1 MKIKFIIIILGEPNS
16 VFSEII
22 GKYFTKVKNHK
33 KKIIL
38 IGNINLLKKQLL
50 KLKYN
55 LKLNQITKTEDAKIN
70 SINIININYKFKK
83 TFSKISSESS
93 NYIEKSFNK
102 SIEIL
107 KFNKKNCVL
116 INGPISKKT
125 FLKRRYQGIT
135 EYLSDKTNSNDEA
148 MLIYNNKMSVSPIT
162 THIPIKYVS
171 KKINKK
177 KIINNV
183 IKINYFYKN
192 NLKRKVKFAILGL
205 NPHCETIDKISEEE
219 NIIKPSIKYLK
230 KMKFDVQGPFS
241 ADTFFIKKN
250 LDKFD
255 VVIGMYHDQVL
266 TPIKTLFNF
275 KAINITV
282 GLPFIRISP
291 DHGPNAEMI
300 GKNKSDPSS
309 FFYAMN
315 FIDKLK

>member
-1 MKIKFIIIILGEPNS
+1 
-16 VFSEII
+16 
-22 GKYFTKVKNHK
+22 
-33 KKIIL
+33 
-38 IGNINLLKKQLL
+38 
-50 KLKYN
+50 
-55 LKLNQITKTEDAKIN
+55 
-70 SINIININYKFKK
+70 
-83 TFSKISSESS
+83 
-93 NYIEKSFNK
+93 
-102 SIEIL
+102 
-107 KFNKKNCVL
+107 
-116 INGPISKKT
+116 
-125 FLKRRYQGIT
+125 
-135 EYLSDKTNSNDEA
+135 
-148 MLIYNNKMSVSPIT
+148 MLIYNKKMSVSPIT

-183 IKINYFYKN
+183 IKIDYFYKN

-219 NIIKPSIKYLK
+219 KIIKPSIKYLK
-230 KMKFDVQGPFS
+230 KMKYDVQGPFS
-241 ADTFFIKKN
+241 TDTFFIKKN